1 MERIDKG
8 LKYFISYK
16 DDSIDRP
23 LCIIFSQMSG
33 YIKYFDNGGKNIPL
47 MVEDD
52 GILIKYSE
60 IWIKVKKKLNIEF
73 HSMSLYDGK
82 YIKAKVKKFNAVVNT
97 NFWGNKVP
105 KEVVHYTCIVR
116 ISIDSVMKME
126 KKNYPQ
132 LYLEKCKYRIK
143 NKTDIQI
150 YRQWIRARFWF
161 WFWIVY

>member
-1 MERIDKG
+1 
-8 LKYFISYK
+8 
-16 DDSIDRP
+16 
-23 LCIIFSQMSG
+23 
-33 YIKYFDNGGKNIPL
+33 
-47 MVEDD
+47 
-52 GILIKYSE
+52 
-60 IWIKVKKKLNIEF
+60 
-73 HSMSLYDGK
+73 MSLYDGK

-116 ISIDSVMKME
+116 IIIDSVMKME

-150 YRQWIRARFWF
+150 YRQ
-161 WFWIVY
+161 